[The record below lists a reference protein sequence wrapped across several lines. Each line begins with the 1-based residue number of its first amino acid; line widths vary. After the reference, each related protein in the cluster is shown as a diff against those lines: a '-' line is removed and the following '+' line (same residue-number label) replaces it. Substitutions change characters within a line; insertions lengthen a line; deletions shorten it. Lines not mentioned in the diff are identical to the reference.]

1 MDVLIENKKNE
12 KQNQNMKKLEA
23 SDLIELIKC
32 KANYA
37 SDGMISQARKI
48 LEGISRYISSFAVDS
63 VQKEGF
69 K

>member
-1 MDVLIENKKNE
+1 
-12 KQNQNMKKLEA
+12 MKKLEP

-32 KANYA
+32 KANHA
-37 SDGMISQARKI
+37 SDGMISQASKM
-48 LEGISRYISSFAVDS
+48 LEGISRYINSFAVDS

>member
-12 KQNQNMKKLEA
+12 KQNMKKLEA

-37 SDGMISQARKI
+37 SDGMISQARKM
-48 LEGISRYISSFAVDS
+48 LEGISRYIGSFAVDS